1 MQDPEFPKGAPQLAQ
16 ASNPRLPACIFPRPH
31 YYGGVAASSPETP
44 LSNTIDASNT
54 TADTPPLGSAP
65 PSEFTDSARS
75 RGGLLKVLGVWFG
88 IAAAVGNT
96 IAAGIVRAPGDIA
109 QWLPNV
115 YLFFGVWIV
124 GGLYAL
130 VGASSMAELGAAI
143 PRSGGQYNFSRRA
156 IGDYA
161 GFIVGWSDWLSTC
174 GTAAAVAIVIAEYSG
189 SLFPTLSGHV
199 QPIAVAVI
207 VGFFILQWRGIRW
220 GKSTQLITAAM
231 KTIAFVI
238 VVAAGFLLGSRAH
251 DAGIAATAAAA
262 SSAAKPALRSGWP
275 LAIAVTLALQAVL
288 YSIDGWDGIVYFGEE
303 VRNPGR
309 DVPRAIFGSVF
320 SIMGIYLLI
329 NAAVL
334 YVLPLN
340 QIAGNN
346 FSLGT
351 AANHIFGHYG
361 DPIIRSIMIISLLS
375 CMNAN
380 QLFCSR
386 TLYAV
391 SCDGLFFRRAAKV
404 NAGGTPAFA
413 LFLSTLIGVAFVLF
427 PFERVIAMLSFFFV
441 ANYTLS
447 YASLF
452 VLRRKEPQ
460 MPRPYRAWGYPY
472 TTTIA
477 LAGSILFLIGS
488 IATDRDNAPLAL
500 FMLLASYPVYRAIK
514 YAATRTAIS

>member
-1 MQDPEFPKGAPQLAQ
+1 M
-16 ASNPRLPACIFPRPH
+16 SNTS
-31 YYGGVAASSPETP
+31 GGTTTTAATDASS
-44 LSNTIDASNT
+44 SV
-54 TADTPPLGSAP
+54 
-65 PSEFTDSARS
+65 ARS
-75 RGGLLKVLGVWFG
+75 GGGLLKVLGVWFG

-96 IAAGIVRAPGDIA
+96 IAAGIVRSPGDIA
-109 QWLPNV
+109 QWLPNI
-115 YLFFGVWIV
+115 YLFFGVWII

-130 VGASSMAELGAAI
+130 VGASSMAELGASI

-189 SLFPTLSGHV
+189 ALFAPLAGHV
-199 QPIAVAVI
+199 QSIAVSVI
-207 VGFFILQWRGIRW
+207 VGFFLLQWRGIKW
-220 GKSTQLITAAM
+220 GSSTQLVTAAL
-231 KTIAFVI
+231 KTIAFLVV
-238 VVAAGFLLGSRAH
+238 VVACFVFGGHARNTAP
-251 DAGIAATAAAA
+251 AIAAAGTAAA
-262 SSAAKPALRSGWP
+262 STSIPVLQSGWP
-275 LAIAVTLALQAVL
+275 LAIAIMLALQAVL
-288 YSIDGWDGIVYFGEE
+288 YTVDGWDGVVYFGEE

-340 QIAGNN
+340 QVAGNT

-351 AANHIFGHYG
+351 AADRIFGPYG
-361 DPIIRSIMIISLLS
+361 DMVIRSIMLISLLS

-386 TLYAV
+386 TLYAM

-413 LFLSTLIGVAFVLF
+413 LFLSTLVAIVFVLF
-427 PFERVIAMLSFFFV
+427 SFERVIAMLSFFFV

-452 VLRRKEPQ
+452 LLRRKEPA
-460 MPRPYRAWGYPY
+460 MSRPYRAWGYPY
-472 TTTIA
+472 TTGIA
-477 LAGSILFLIGS
+477 LGGSILFLIGS
-488 IATDRDNAPLAL
+488 IATDRHNAPLAL
-500 FMLLASYPVYRAIK
+500 LMLVLSYPIYRAIK
-514 YAATRTAIS
+514 FVASSKGT

>member
-1 MQDPEFPKGAPQLAQ
+1 
-16 ASNPRLPACIFPRPH
+16 
-31 YYGGVAASSPETP
+31 
-44 LSNTIDASNT
+44 LSNISDGTTT
-54 TADTPPLGSAP
+54 TASLQTGSAA
-65 PSEFTDSARS
+65 ARS
-75 RGGLLKVLGVWFG
+75 SGGLLKVLGMWFG

-96 IAAGIVRAPGDIA
+96 IAAGIVRSPGDIA
-109 QWLPNV
+109 QWLPNI
-115 YLFFGVWIV
+115 YLFFGVWII

-130 VGASSMAELGAAI
+130 VGASSMAELGASV

-174 GTAAAVAIVIAEYSG
+174 GTAAAVAIVIGEYSG
-189 SLFPTLSGHV
+189 ALLTPLAGHV
-199 QPIAVAVI
+199 QSIAVGVI
-207 VGFFILQWRGIRW
+207 IAFFLLQWRGIKW
-220 GKSTQLITAAM
+220 GSSTQLVTATL
-231 KTIAFVI
+231 KTIAFLVV
-238 VVAAGFLLGSRAH
+238 VVACFLFGGHARN
-251 DAGIAATAAAA
+251 AAPVTAAAA
-262 SSAAKPALRSGWP
+262 ADAAHAAASMPILQSGWP
-275 LAIAVTLALQAVL
+275 LAIAIMLALQAVL
-288 YSIDGWDGIVYFGEE
+288 YTVDGWDGVVYFGEE

-334 YVLPLN
+334 YVLPLS
-340 QIAGNN
+340 QVAGNT

-351 AANHIFGHYG
+351 AAERIFGPYG
-361 DPIIRSIMIISLLS
+361 DTVIRSIMLISLAS

-386 TLYAV
+386 TLYAM
-391 SCDGLFFRRAAKV
+391 SRDGLFFRRAAKV

-413 LFLSTLIGVAFVLF
+413 LFLSTVVAIVFVLF
-427 PFERVIAMLSFFFV
+427 SFERVIAMLSFFFV

-452 VLRRKEPQ
+452 VLRLKEPA

-472 TTTIA
+472 TTGIA

-488 IATDRDNAPLAL
+488 IATDRNNAPLAL
-500 FMLLASYPVYRAIK
+500 LMLILSYPIYRTIK
-514 YAATRTAIS
+514 FVASRKSAEA

>member
-1 MQDPEFPKGAPQLAQ
+1 M
-16 ASNPRLPACIFPRPH
+16 
-31 YYGGVAASSPETP
+31 
-44 LSNTIDASNT
+44 
-54 TADTPPLGSAP
+54 
-65 PSEFTDSARS
+65 
-75 RGGLLKVLGVWFG
+75 WFG

-96 IAAGIVRAPGDIA
+96 IAAGIVRSPGDIA
-109 QWLPNV
+109 QWLPNI
-115 YLFFGVWIV
+115 YLFFGVWII

-130 VGASSMAELGAAI
+130 VGASSMAELGASI

-174 GTAAAVAIVIAEYSG
+174 GTAAAVAIVIGEYSG
-189 SLFPTLSGHV
+189 ALFTPLAGRV
-199 QPIAVAVI
+199 QSIAVGVI
-207 VGFFILQWRGIRW
+207 VAFFLLQWRGIKW
-220 GKSTQLITAAM
+220 GSSTQLVTAAL
-231 KTIAFVI
+231 KTIAFLVV
-238 VVAAGFLLGSRAH
+238 VVACFVFGGHARNAAPAISAASGTA
-251 DAGIAATAAAA
+251 DAAT
-262 SSAAKPALRSGWP
+262 SMPILQSGWP
-275 LAIAVTLALQAVL
+275 LAIAIMLALQAVL
-288 YSIDGWDGIVYFGEE
+288 YTVDGWDGVVYFGEE

-340 QIAGNN
+340 QVAGNT

-351 AANHIFGHYG
+351 AADRIFGPYG
-361 DPIIRSIMIISLLS
+361 DTVIRSIMLISLLS

-386 TLYAV
+386 TLYAM
-391 SCDGLFFRRAAKV
+391 SCDGLFFRKAAKV

-413 LFLSTLIGVAFVLF
+413 LFLSTLVAIVFVLF
-427 PFERVIAMLSFFFV
+427 SFERVIAMLSFFFV

-452 VLRRKEPQ
+452 LLRRKEPA

-472 TTTIA
+472 TTGIA

-488 IATDRDNAPLAL
+488 IATDRHNAPLAL
-500 FMLLASYPVYRAIK
+500 LMLVLSYPIYRTIK
-514 YAATRTAIS
+514 FVASRKSIEA